1 MAVYDGRSFSR
12 PQIMGVI
19 NATPDSFHADS
30 RHGSVERAR
39 KMVENGAKWIDVGG
53 ESTRPGAE
61 IISIEEE
68 TKRILSLV
76 REISEFANVSIDTRN
91 YEVARTALENGA
103 LMVNDVSGLRD
114 QNMFDLIIEKQCNI
128 CIMHMLGEPGTMQ
141 NNPNYGDVCQEVF
154 DYLLEKAN
162 QLVENGLSAEK
173 IYLDP
178 GIGFGKNLEHNI
190 ELLKQSQRLRPFNIL
205 WGVSRKSMIG
215 QICDQPETQNRL
227 AGTLGVAAIAFE
239 QGIDIIRVHDVREH
253 FDLFSVIN
261 RLVN

>member
-1 MAVYDGRSFSR
+1 
-12 PQIMGVI
+12 MGVI

-39 KMVENGAKWIDVGG
+39 KMVENGANWIDIGG

-61 IISIEEE
+61 EISIEEE

-76 REISEFANVSIDTRN
+76 REISKFAKVSIDTRN

-114 QNMFDLIIEKQCNI
+114 KNMFDLIIEKQCNV

-141 NNPNYGDVCQEVF
+141 DNPNYGDVCQEVF

-162 QLVENGLSAEK
+162 LLVENGLAAEK

-190 ELLKQSQRLRPFNIL
+190 ELLKQSHRLRPFKIL

-253 FDLFSVIN
+253 FDLFSVMN